1 MKIIFRTQKK
11 WRVLKYVLTKGKDAI
26 RYIVKLSVNHFNGC
40 SFEVKVDMTHDVE
53 ENKNAKIEHFQPK
66 QCS

>member
-26 RYIVKLSVNHFNGC
+26 RYIVKLSVNHLNGC
-40 SFEVKVDMTHDVE
+40 SFEVIVDMTHDVQ
-53 ENKNAKIEHFQPK
+53 ENNNAKIEHFQPK